1 MSYYHDKVLP
11 KNLFHFP
18 WLLDTQMKG
27 NTEKRHLIM
36 STDQSINV
44 QLGGS
49 LTERSDCEKMLG
61 VK

>member
-18 WLLDTQMKG
+18 WLSDTQMKG
-27 NTEKRHLIM
+27 KAEKRHLM

-49 LTERSDCEKMLG
+49 LIERSDCEKMLG